1 MNRYFG
7 VNSLILAFMLLPSIL
22 FAQQTNF
29 QFSPPPIPW
38 FEFEEGQKD
47 LKISGTLL
55 HLAGE
60 VEDNDPNP
68 PDMGGNVSVYG
79 GGVSAFFRYAFRP
92 HFAIDIGGTVIGAG
106 GDVGSAATMRMGM
119 ITIPVDLEFQ
129 PVRTDRIALILFGGF
144 NLSWLFLG
152 IDIDTGGY
160 SAEVDLSTAMRGP
173 QGGAQ
178 IAFKFPEWVISPFI
192 MFSKLSGDVDF
203 DIKDNTGT
211 DISGSWSVT
220 AATAMFYGIDI
231 VYIPLD
237 LTLSS
242 IIQQVSSSG
251 NNQGYR
257 TYVLTVS
264 YRFQLS
270 EPSTKAR
277 EEKPTDKRRKTTG
290 V

>member
-7 VNSLILAFMLLPSIL
+7 INSLILASMLLPSIL

-29 QFSPPPIPW
+29 PCSPPPIPW

-68 PDMGGNVSVYG
+68 PDMGGDVSVYG

-129 PVRTDRIALILFGGF
+129 PIRTDNIALILFGGF

>member
-7 VNSLILAFMLLPSIL
+7 INSLILASMLLPSTR
-22 FAQQTNF
+22 FAPQTHL
-29 QFSPPPIPW
+29 QFSPPPLPW

-68 PDMGGNVSVYG
+68 PDMGGDVSVYG

-129 PVRTDRIALILFGGF
+129 PIRTDNIALILFGGF

>member
-1 MNRYFG
+1 
-7 VNSLILAFMLLPSIL
+7 
-22 FAQQTNF
+22 
-29 QFSPPPIPW
+29 
-38 FEFEEGQKD
+38 
-47 LKISGTLL
+47 
-55 HLAGE
+55 
-60 VEDNDPNP
+60 
-68 PDMGGNVSVYG
+68 
-79 GGVSAFFRYAFRP
+79 
-92 HFAIDIGGTVIGAG
+92 
-106 GDVGSAATMRMGM
+106 
-119 ITIPVDLEFQ
+119 
-129 PVRTDRIALILFGGF
+129 
-144 NLSWLFLG
+144 
-152 IDIDTGGY
+152 
-160 SAEVDLSTAMRGP
+160 MRGP

-231 VYIPLD
+231 VYLPLD